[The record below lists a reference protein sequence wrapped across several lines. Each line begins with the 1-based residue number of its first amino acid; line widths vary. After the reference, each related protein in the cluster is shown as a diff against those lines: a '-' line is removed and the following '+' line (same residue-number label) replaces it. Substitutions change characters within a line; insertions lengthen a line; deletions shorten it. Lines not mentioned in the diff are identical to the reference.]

1 MALDSW
7 SQEIL
12 LNLLSTLDYSHVP
25 LHPAENTYVGTVI
38 PQYMQ
43 GIGSRTPTYAKAH
56 AHSSPAVGPSEPT
69 YTKSQPSIYADSK
82 YWEYYVFSFCLVEKS
97 AYKWTCTKTILL
109 KSQLYF
115 VFQVHLTMPW
125 YSVANEKVMYSGRQL
140 DLMSAGHS
148 ISQTLSESN
157 RILEAFHHELQL
169 YGIQEHNIPAE

>member
-69 YTKSQPSIYADSK
+69 YTKKVSLPYMQILNIENTMFS
-82 YWEYYVFSFCLVEKS
+82 VFAWLKNLHKS
-97 AYKWTCTKTILL
+97 GPVQRPYC
-109 KSQLYF
+109 
-115 VFQVHLTMPW
+115 
-125 YSVANEKVMYSGRQL
+125 
-140 DLMSAGHS
+140 
-148 ISQTLSESN
+148 
-157 RILEAFHHELQL
+157 
-169 YGIQEHNIPAE
+169 